1 MADYQL
7 TKKAQRELEGIY
19 EYSILNFGL
28 KKART
33 YVHGLH
39 TAFTTLADNPRMGRD
54 YSHLKKKYRRY
65 EYERHSVYYKIT
77 KTGVLI
83 TRILGPGQDPIKNLV

>member
-1 MADYQL
+1 MPNYQL
-7 TKKAQRELEGIY
+7 TKKAQLELEGIY

-28 KKART
+28 DKARI
-33 YVHGLH
+33 YIQGLH
-39 TAFTTLADNPRMGRD
+39 TSFATLADNPKMGRD
-54 YSHLKKKYRRY
+54 YYHLKEDYRRY

-83 TRILGPGQDPIKNLV
+83 SRILGPGQDPIKNIM

>member
-7 TKKAQRELEGIY
+7 TKMAQRELEGIY

-28 KKART
+28 EKARS
-33 YVHGLH
+33 YVKGLH
-39 TAFTTLADNPRMGRD
+39 ACFGTLADNPSMGRD
-54 YSHLKKKYRRY
+54 YSHVREKYRRH
-65 EYERHSVYYKIT
+65 EYEQHSVYYKIT

-83 TRILGPGQDPIKNLV
+83 TRILGPGQDPIRNLV